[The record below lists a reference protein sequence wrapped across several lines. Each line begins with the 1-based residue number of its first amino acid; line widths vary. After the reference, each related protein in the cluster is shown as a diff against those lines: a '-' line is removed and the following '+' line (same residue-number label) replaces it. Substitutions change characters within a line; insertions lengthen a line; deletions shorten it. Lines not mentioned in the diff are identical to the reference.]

1 MMTRIFKGVVAASA
15 AMGLL
20 AFSVAAR
27 QAGEQK
33 RPLRHDAAAIV
44 KLVSVRV
51 LGPDGRPLTGL
62 RKEDFSIYED
72 GQPKTITEFEVHA
85 LTEAG
90 MTIMPQPPGA
100 AEAAVRKGGAN
111 VRKIFIFLDQQASD
125 EAGRVKAGTAALRF
139 LDTQVRPGDEVAVI
153 GFYDMSGF
161 FIREYLTSD
170 MARIRRAINKS
181 AETRPSPGEWVGG
194 GSDDSATVPFR
205 SEGRAAVDEGRGQQV
220 DLLSSGSLGAA
231 GVGRGETAQAV
242 IDSPSAGMGGVLAPG
257 TAAYQRIDFVPR
269 MEDLVEVFKT
279 IPGQKSL
286 ILFTSRNLGPNA
298 ARLGKMFGAV
308 GTTVFAVNTQDW
320 KMSPMGGAKIHFI
333 WEDHSLKDLTTAS
346 GGKYFADINEAEAI
360 ARDLHALTGNYY
372 VLGYY
377 VQETWEGK
385 YHKIRVEVARP
396 GARVLA
402 QDGYADPEPFSQMSD
417 FEKDIQLIDLAWAD
431 DPMTT
436 FQTLDVEPLVV
447 LEDGGARACLL
458 TRLEVNAK
466 SGVPPGRN
474 EIYALLRDEK
484 GVTKLSRRWEIDFL
498 KYDGQSLWAY
508 AIVPVSAGTHDFRV
522 IVRDLVNGESCVGR
536 ANFRVAAA
544 EEAGIR
550 ASSPLLFEAGP
561 GAAYVRL
568 QCATP
573 DSKKVKASPEPSL
586 IDLYRLIPKGSRLV
600 VGETSPGGRNLTVV
614 IPFLME
620 PAPPEEPPILSV
632 EAKLVSRSDGGETAA
647 ELRIREHRKF
657 EGKPDILVAE
667 ITLPAVAPGSYDLE
681 ISIEDVETGRSAVI
695 RKPLLVR

>member
-1 MMTRIFKGVVAASA
+1 MA
-15 AMGLL
+15 GLL
-20 AFSVAAR
+20 ASSGPAR
-27 QAGEQK
+27 QDGRQE

-90 MTIMPQPPGA
+90 MTVMPQPPGA
-100 AEAAVRKGGAN
+100 ADAAVRKGGAN

-125 EAGRVKAGTAALRF
+125 EAGRVKARTAAFRF
-139 LDTQVRPGDEVAVI
+139 LDTQVRPGDQVAVI
-153 GFYDMSGF
+153 GFYHISGF

-170 MARIRRAINKS
+170 MARIRRAIDKS
-181 AETRPSPGEWVGG
+181 AETPPSPGEWVGG
-194 GSDDSATVPFR
+194 GSDDSAPVPFR
-205 SEGRAAVDEGRGQQV
+205 SDGRAAFDGGRGQQV
-220 DLLSSGSLGAA
+220 DLLSSGSPGAA
-231 GVGRGETAQAV
+231 GVGRGEAAQAV
-242 IDSPSAGMGGVLAPG
+242 IDSPSAGMSTVLAPG
-257 TAAYQRIDFVPR
+257 TAAYGRIDFVPR

-320 KMSPMGGAKIHFI
+320 KISPMGGAKIHFI

-360 ARDLHALTGNYY
+360 AQDLHLLTGNYY

-377 VQETWEGK
+377 VRETWEGR

-402 QDGYADPEPFSQMSD
+402 QDGYADAKPFSQMSD

-431 DPMTT
+431 RPVTA
-436 FQTLDVEPLVV
+436 FQTLDVDPLVV
-447 LEDGGARACLL
+447 FEDGKSQVCLL
-458 TRLEVNAK
+458 ARLEVDAK

-474 EIYALLRDEK
+474 EIYAFLRDEK
-484 GVTKLSRRWEIDFL
+484 GVMKLSRRWEIDFL

-508 AIVPVSAGTHDFRV
+508 AIVPVSAGTHDSRV
-522 IVRDLVNGESCVGR
+522 IVRDLVNGEICMGR
-536 ANFRVAAA
+536 ASFEVAVPK
-544 EEAGIR
+544 EAGILI
-550 ASSPLLFEAGP
+550 SSPLLFEEGP

-568 QCATP
+568 QCAAP

-586 IDLYRLIPKGSRLV
+586 IDLYGLVPKEGRLV
-600 VGETSPGGRNLTVV
+600 SGETSPGVRKLTAI
-614 IPFLME
+614 IPFKIR
-620 PAPPEEPPILSV
+620 PSVHDDKPVLSV
-632 EAKLVSRSDGGETAA
+632 EAKLVAKPDGGESAA
-647 ELRIREHRKF
+647 SLRIRDHRAV
-657 EGKPDILVAE
+657 EGKPDILVIE
-667 ITLPAVAPGSYDLE
+667 VFLPAVPPGSYDLE
-681 ISIEDVETGRSAVI
+681 ISLEDVGMDRRGVV
-695 RKPLLVR
+695 RVPLQVR

>member
-1 MMTRIFKGVVAASA
+1 MTSIFKGVVAASA

-33 RPLRHDAAAIV
+33 RPLRHDAAAII

-62 RKEDFSIYED
+62 RKEDFSITED

-85 LTEAG
+85 LTDAG
-90 MTIMPQPPGA
+90 MTVMPQPPGA

-111 VRKIFIFLDQQASD
+111 VRKIFLFLDQQASD
-125 EAGRVKAGTAALRF
+125 EAGRVKARTAAFRF

-153 GFYDMSGF
+153 GFYHISGF

-181 AETRPSPGEWVGG
+181 AETPPSPGEWVGG
-194 GSDDSATVPFR
+194 GSDDSAPVPFR
-205 SEGRAAVDEGRGQQV
+205 SEGRAAVDEGRGQQA
-220 DLLSSGSLGAA
+220 DFLSNGSL
-231 GVGRGETAQAV
+231 QAV
-242 IDSPSAGMGGVLAPG
+242 IDSPSAGMSTVLAPG
-257 TAAYQRIDFVPR
+257 TAAYGRIDFVPR

-320 KMSPMGGAKIHFI
+320 KVSPMGGAKIHFI

-360 ARDLHALTGNYY
+360 ARDLHSLTGNYY

-377 VQETWEGK
+377 VRETWEGK

-402 QDGYADPEPFSQMSD
+402 QDGYADAKPFSQMSD

-431 DPMTT
+431 RPVTA
-436 FQTLDVEPLVV
+436 FQPLDVDPLVV
-447 LEDGGARACLL
+447 LEDGRAQVCLMA
-458 TRLEVNAK
+458 RLEVDAK

-484 GVTKLSRRWEIDFL
+484 GVTKLWWRWEIDFL

-508 AIVPVSAGTHDFRV
+508 AIVPVSAGTHDFRI
-522 IVRDLVNGESCVGR
+522 IVRDLVNGEACVGR
-536 ANFRVAAA
+536 ASFEVAVPK
-544 EEAGIR
+544 EAGIR
-550 ASSPLLFEAGP
+550 ISSPLLFEAGP

-573 DSKKVKASPEPSL
+573 DSKKAKASPEPSL
-586 IDLYRLIPKGSRLV
+586 IDLYRLIPKGSRLD
-600 VGETSPGGRNLTVV
+600 VGETSPGGRDLTVV

-632 EAKLVSRSDGGETAA
+632 EVKLVSRSDGGETAA

-695 RKPLLVR
+695 RKPLLIR